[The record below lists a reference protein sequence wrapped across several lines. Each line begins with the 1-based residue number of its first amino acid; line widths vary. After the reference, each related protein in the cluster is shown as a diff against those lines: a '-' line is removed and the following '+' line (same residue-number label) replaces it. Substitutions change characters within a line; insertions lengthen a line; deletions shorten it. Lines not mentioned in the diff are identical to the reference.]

1 MLLSRRALPS
11 LNGLR
16 AFEASGRK
24 LSFRAAAEELGVT
37 QGAVA
42 QQIRALE
49 DHLGLKLFYRLPKGL
64 SLTQQGTAYLADVT
78 RAFDTLVESTSRLQA
93 RPDVV
98 TISVTPTV
106 AAKLIIPL
114 LGEFQA
120 AFPGIELRTVATETL
135 ADFDRDQVDIAVRLS
150 RAPLPS
156 TMEGELLFRQHLIA
170 VACPRLLENIALPL
184 AASQISTFPL
194 LHDTNNCW
202 PDFLQTAGKP
212 PGALFN
218 QTTLAL
224 DAAMAG
230 QGVALAC
237 EVFVAAD
244 VKAGRL
250 VMVAD
255 AGNVE
260 GDYYLVRK
268 RASVNSKA
276 AQAVWEWCLKHLR
289 HISRE

>member
-1 MLLSRRALPS
+1 MSISRRSLPS
-11 LNGLR
+11 LNALR

-49 DHLGLKLFYRLPKGL
+49 DHLGIRLFNRLARGL
-64 SLTQQGTAYLADVT
+64 SLTQQGAAWFADIT
-78 RAFDTLVESTSRLQA
+78 RAFDILVESTDRLLA

-106 AAKLIIPL
+106 AARLLIPR
-114 LGEFQA
+114 LGELQA
-120 AFPGIELRTVATETL
+120 DLPDIELRTVATEAL
-135 ADFDRDQVDIAVRLS
+135 SDFSRDQVDIAVRLT
-150 RAPLPS
+150 RNALPAPL
-156 TMEGELLFRQHLIA
+156 EGVMLFRQHLIA
-170 VACPRLLENIALPL
+170 VASPRLLENFSLPL
-184 AASQISTFPL
+184 TARQIASLPL
-194 LHDTNNCW
+194 LHDAHDGW
-202 PDFLQTAGKP
+202 PRFLQQEGKL
-212 PGALFN
+212 PGARFN

-237 EVFVAAD
+237 RAFVQAD
-244 VKAGRL
+244 IKAGRL
-250 VMVAD
+250 IAIAD
-255 AGNVE
+255 AGDSA

-268 RASVNSKA
+268 RADLPGRA
-276 AQAVWEWCLKHLR
+276 AQAVWQWCLNHLSD
-289 HISRE
+289 IA